1 MELEK
6 KWFYLSATL
15 SSIMGAYIFADLYF
29 KNKKRIKKKEEE
41 IIRRGSQSL
50 SMRKYSGV
58 ESFKDFIAERGKK
71 VIKIVFT
78 GGP

>member
-78 GGP
+78 GGH

>member
-6 KWFYLSATL
+6 KWFYLSTTL

-41 IIRRGSQSL
+41 IIRRGS
-50 SMRKYSGV
+50 
-58 ESFKDFIAERGKK
+58 
-71 VIKIVFT
+71 
-78 GGP
+78 